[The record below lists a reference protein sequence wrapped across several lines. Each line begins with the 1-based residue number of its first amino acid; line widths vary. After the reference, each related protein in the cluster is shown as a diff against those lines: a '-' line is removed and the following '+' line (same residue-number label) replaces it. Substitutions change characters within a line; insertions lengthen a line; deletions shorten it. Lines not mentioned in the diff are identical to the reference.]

1 MVLGTLMSWLPGW
14 GQTDDAGETVDLSQR
29 EIDEQVF
36 KLERQ
41 MNRIGADVDKRKS
54 TYIEYLKKGAE
65 APPGEQKVFAIR
77 ARLEKFKFH
86 IQELERLRSMKE
98 LAKWTTVQGQTE
110 LQQMMDDIDSSVD
123 LNELIDIDL
132 SEFEGKIDDL
142 QHDIQFGMEEVSS
155 IMDETDVD
163 VGDISVNLGE
173 EEALMNQMGQGTLDV
188 EDVDLDLNL
197 MQTEDEGGLLDELSL
212 EDEPADP
219 RG

>member
-1 MVLGTLMSWLPGW
+1 
-14 GQTDDAGETVDLSQR
+14 
-29 EIDEQVF
+29 
-36 KLERQ
+36 
-41 MNRIGADVDKRKS
+41 
-54 TYIEYLKKGAE
+54 
-65 APPGEQKVFAIR
+65 
-77 ARLEKFKFH
+77 
-86 IQELERLRSMKE
+86 MKE

-123 LNELIDIDL
+123 LGELIDIDL

-155 IMDETDVD
+155 IMDQTDVD
-163 VGDISVNLGE
+163 VGDINVNLGE

-212 EDEPADP
+212 EDEPAEP
-219 RG
+219 QG

>member
-1 MVLGTLMSWLPGW
+1 
-14 GQTDDAGETVDLSQR
+14 
-29 EIDEQVF
+29 
-36 KLERQ
+36 
-41 MNRIGADVDKRKS
+41 
-54 TYIEYLKKGAE
+54 
-65 APPGEQKVFAIR
+65 
-77 ARLEKFKFH
+77 
-86 IQELERLRSMKE
+86 MKE

-123 LNELIDIDL
+123 LGELIDIDL

-155 IMDETDVD
+155 IMDQTDVD
-163 VGDISVNLGE
+163 VGDINVNLGE

-212 EDEPADP
+212 EDEPAEP